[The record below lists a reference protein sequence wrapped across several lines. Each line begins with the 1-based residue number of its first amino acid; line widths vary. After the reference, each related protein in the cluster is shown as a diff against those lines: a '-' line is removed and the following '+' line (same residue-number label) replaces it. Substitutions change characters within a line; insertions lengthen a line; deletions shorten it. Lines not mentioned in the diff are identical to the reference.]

1 MKLLY
6 FIFLANL
13 FFCSLSSAQNPGS
26 GKGSSG
32 GGSFPAH
39 TLRLA
44 KGSESNN
51 KFCEKTI
58 REVVPL
64 GLFKDWF
71 EIQFSFAQKSD
82 QGKLMQL
89 ALKLN
94 SAMLAEDSKLKFA
107 SQKEIKEWG
116 IDNKLNIDIE
126 IIYRFS
132 RDVSHPLMG
141 SQHIVLSVDS
151 VKQIAYFKFNE
162 DDCLF
167 KLE

>member
-1 MKLLY
+1 MKPLHL
-6 FIFLANL
+6 IFLANL
-13 FFCSLSSAQNPGS
+13 FFCSPSPAQNPGS

-32 GGSFPAH
+32 GGFTAH
-39 TLRLA
+39 SLRLA

-51 KFCEKTI
+51 HYCGKRI

-64 GLFKDWF
+64 GLFKDWL
-71 EIQFSFAQKSD
+71 EIQFSFARDSD
-82 QGKLMQL
+82 QRKLMQL

-94 SAMLAEDSKLKFA
+94 SAMLGEDSKLKFA
-107 SQKEIKEWG
+107 SEKQVKEWG
-116 IDNKLNIDIE
+116 IDNVLDVDFRV
-126 IIYRFS
+126 IYRFS
-132 RDVSHPLMG
+132 RDVSHPLLG

-162 DDCLF
+162 DGCLF